1 MAVFSGGRW
10 VRRQLENAGPE
21 FWLGESVDE
30 RQEAGREP
38 LGFSFLSFDGH
49 EDGEDLKMHFK
60 ARLAEA
66 EALLTAQEREEIVA
80 AAQGLFEDCIAL
92 VHLLDREMEQ
102 QAASS
107 FSLPP
112 IALAV
117 LPVLGVLLL
126 LYIVRVWR
134 TGY

>member
-1 MAVFSGGRW
+1 MAVFSVGRW

-30 RQEAGREP
+30 RQEGGREP

-92 VHLLDREMEQ
+92 VHLLDREIEQ

-107 FSLPP
+107 ASMHRA
-112 IALAV
+112 ALAFLSMSAAV
-117 LPVLGVLLL
+117 LL
-126 LYIVRVWR
+126 LYIVGVWR
-134 TGY
+134 KA